1 VDERMSVAIK
11 TENLTKVYKKA
22 RAVDSI
28 NIDVRK
34 GSVCGFVGPNGAG
47 KTTTI
52 GMLTGMI
59 EPSGGR
65 CFVNDIEVARHPIE
79 VKRVIGYM
87 PDGFGFYAHMNATR
101 NLKYFAR
108 LYGIEGAA
116 AEAKIRTLLET
127 VGLTKVDKPTG
138 TYSRGMRQRLGL
150 ARSLINDPEVIFLD
164 EPTIGVDPEG
174 VVQFR
179 KVIKEQADAGKTIF
193 FSSHILTELEH
204 ICNTVCIISHGKI
217 MAQGTLD
224 EVKTKMRGEREFKIH
239 VKVIGTMPKLTHPL
253 ITDAVYHNGSAV
265 LKAKTDI
272 RDEIAVELVMGKA
285 RLTELRIEEESLE
298 DVFMETVYKG
308 V

>member
-28 NIDVRK
+28 NIEVRK

>member
-1 VDERMSVAIK
+1 MEYSIR
-11 TENLTKVYKKA
+11 TENLTKIYKKA
-22 RAVDSI
+22 KAVDSI
-28 NIDVRK
+28 NISVGK
-34 GSVCGFVGPNGAG
+34 GEVCGFVGPNGAG

-79 VKRVIGYM
+79 VKRIIGYM
-87 PDGFGFYAHMNATR
+87 PDGFGFYGHMNATR

-116 AEAKIRTLLET
+116 AEAKIRTLLEM
-127 VGLTKVDKPTG
+127 VGMAKVDKPTG

-150 ARSLINDPEVIFLD
+150 ARALINDPEIIFLD

-179 KVIKEQADAGKTIF
+179 KVIREQADAGKTIF

-224 EVKTKMRGEREFKIH
+224 EVKTKMRGEKEYRII
-239 VKVIGTMPKLTHPL
+239 VKVIGTVPKLTHPL

-265 LKAKTDI
+265 IKAKADI

-285 RLTELRIEEESLE
+285 RLTELRMEEESLE

>member
-1 VDERMSVAIK
+1 MSVAIK

-28 NIDVRK
+28 NIEVRK

-308 V
+308 GLT

>member
-1 VDERMSVAIK
+1 MSVAIK

-28 NIDVRK
+28 NIEVRK

-217 MAQGTLD
+217 MAHGTLD